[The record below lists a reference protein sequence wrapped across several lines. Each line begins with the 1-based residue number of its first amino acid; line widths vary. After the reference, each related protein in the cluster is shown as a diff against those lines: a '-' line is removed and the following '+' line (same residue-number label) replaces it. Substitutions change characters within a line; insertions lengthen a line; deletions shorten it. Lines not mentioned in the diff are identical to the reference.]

1 MTTTIPS
8 LDDLPAKPKVLPPS
22 YLAHVVLQTTTDNL
36 SVMRD
41 FYTTFTGGHVVFD
54 TPYASFLTY
63 DSEHH
68 RIALVTFPQYKPK
81 VPDTAGLSHIAFTF
95 ASLADLLT
103 AYQQRKKHGIEP
115 SACVNHGPTTS
126 IYYKDPDGNMLETQV
141 DNFDTVEET
150 TKYMMGEAFQKNPL
164 GSEFV
169 PEDLIEK
176 LKAGISEKELK
187 RKGDGVD
194 MRQEEFVARTR

>member
-1 MTTTIPS
+1 MATTTTTIPS
-8 LDDLPAKPKVLPPS
+8 LDDLPAKPKDLSPS
-22 YLAHVVLQTTTDNL
+22 SIAHVGLQTTMDNL

-54 TPYASFLTY
+54 APYASFLTY

-68 RIALVTFPQYKPK
+68 RIAFVTFPQYKPG

-95 ASLADLLT
+95 ASLTDLLT
-103 AYQQRKKHGIEP
+103 TYQQRKK
-115 SACVNHGPTTS
+115 
-126 IYYKDPDGNMLETQV
+126 
-141 DNFDTVEET
+141 FEET

-176 LKAGISEKELK
+176 LKAGVSEKELK

-194 MRQEEFVARTR
+194 MRPDEFVARTR